1 MRIIIIGGVAAGM
14 SAAAKARRMDR
25 EADIVVYEMTEE
37 VSFGACGLPYFV
49 GDFFEDP
56 NRMIA
61 RTKEQFEQTGIP
73 VFTKHQ
79 VVAVDPDQKTLQVR
93 NMATGE
99 EFGDYY
105 DKMMIATGARAVIP
119 PFCNREL
126 NNIFTLKSMADGRAL
141 KAAALKEEHKQIVVI
156 GAGYIG
162 VEVVEAMK
170 ALGKDVRLIQLD
182 ARVLPDSFDEEIT
195 KRMEAELVAHGVQL
209 HLNESVKG
217 FVGEHMVEGVETD
230 YGSYQADLVV
240 VATGVRPNTE
250 FLKETGVEMLDNGA
264 LIINAHGE
272 TSLPDIYA
280 AGDCASV
287 HHLIKGRPVYI
298 PLATTAN
305 KIGRI
310 VGENLAGQK
319 SEFRGTLGSACVK
332 VMDLEAGRTGISE
345 REAKQMG
352 IPYKTVTI
360 LDKNQTNYYPGQ
372 SDIHVKLIYHA
383 ETKVILGGQIIG
395 KNGAVLRVD
404 VLASA
409 IYSKMTTEELGMLD
423 LCYAP
428 PFARTWDVL
437 NTAGNVAK

>member
-1 MRIIIIGGVAAGM
+1 MRIIIVGGVAAGM

-25 EADIVVYEMTEE
+25 DADIVVYEITEE

-49 GDFFEDP
+49 GNFFEDP
-56 NRMIA
+56 NDMIA
-61 RTKEQFEQTGIP
+61 RTKEQFEQSGIQ

-79 VVAVDPDQKTLQVR
+79 VVGMDKDQKTITVKNL
-93 NMATGE
+93 ATE
-99 EFGDYY
+99 EIVEDTY
-105 DKMMIATGARAVIP
+105 DKIMIATGARAVMP
-119 PFCNREL
+119 PFQNRDL
-126 NNIFTLKSMADGRAL
+126 SRIFVLKNMADGVAL
-141 KAAALKEEHKQIVVI
+141 KQAAMQDTVQHVVVI
-156 GAGYIG
+156 GAGFIG
-162 VEVVEAMK
+162 LEVVEAMK

-182 ARVLPDSFDEEIT
+182 ARVLPDAFDEEIT
-195 KRMEAELVAHGVQL
+195 KWMEAELEAHGVSL

-217 FVGEHMVEGVETD
+217 FIGEDRVVGVETD
-230 YGSYQADLVV
+230 KGQYAADLVV

-250 FLKETGVEMLDNGA
+250 FLEETGAVMLGNGA
-264 LIINAHGE
+264 LIVNGRGE
-272 TSLPDIYA
+272 TSIPDMYA

-287 HHLIKGRPVYI
+287 YHLVKEQPVYI

-305 KIGRI
+305 KLGRI

-319 SEFRGTLGSACVK
+319 SEFKGTLGSACVK
-332 VMDLEAGRTGISE
+332 VMDLEAGRTGLSE
-345 REAKQMG
+345 RDAQQMG

-360 LDKNQTNYYPGQ
+360 ADKNQTNYYPGQ
-372 SDIHVKLIYHA
+372 ADIHVKLIYHA
-383 ETKVILGGQIIG
+383 ETKVLLGGQIIG
-395 KNGAVLRVD
+395 KQGAVLRVD